1 MGGDDGGVSSIAT
14 TTTIASLGSLVSVT
28 QKEERENDKHKGTN
42 INKKKIAIGG
52 LQETWKKGS
61 NSISV

>member
-1 MGGDDGGVSSIAT
+1 LGGDDGGVSSIAT

-52 LQETWKKGS
+52 LQET
-61 NSISV
+61 